1 MENHIG
7 PVEFKG
13 FQQNLDRF
21 TDTTDNDCKNQVKE
35 ESGEIIDG
43 YLETVHSLNNS
54 GYQISETS
62 RQTILNILDQIKS
75 LPPLERFLIYIKL
88 NEQIS
93 NSGDPLKQPLNPL
106 GSRSE
111 VCRTISWIKTHLE
124 EDPEISLPKQQVYDE
139 YTLYCSRIRMK
150 PLSQADFGKVMKQV
164 YPKVKAR
171 RLGTRGNSRYCYSG
185 LRNCTKLK
193 IPALPALD
201 EDSNGMQLM
210 CIQDE
215 KKPLTQ
221 ASLATAAWLIV
232 KQWSENQLNACFSS
246 LQALAFFLIINYSV
260 GIGTEAANQISSM
273 TASEVSEE
281 NEVMKSDQSH
291 RDVQIQL
298 QKKILQK
305 EEAIKDRKRKLQSTK
320 LKSSHK
326 KKSRISSATEALSE
340 ASPSESSASSNTSPI
355 EGKSICDKYQD
366 YNNKPASLPDFNC
379 FQKSVAS
386 EENNREDNPL
396 VKVSSTQVDL
406 TRQTDI
412 PSPKSKGIKYKTV
425 QPKPLYQLCDKMY
438 NPLIVAENR
447 SQNSETISDKKTETD
462 EFQTELPLSRE
473 RLNSISNVDKDAMD
487 DYLGK
492 NNSQHEEEISKYF
505 SKENDNTEAEDTSKI
520 SQLRQL
526 LQENDFAKSKIV
538 DSNLGGSGEIT
549 ASSQNSPMINYQPV
563 DLNVIQSISGIS
575 GSARRRVSFDV
586 VLPDDSVPP
595 SPNTRRKNF
604 SFTPISP
611 GPLSPT
617 GNGRQSKSSSTN
629 VSPFV
634 SPRNTPVPKGRN
646 FQSTALTLQI
656 LPNRKSCTSTST
668 KVKKENDLSPELV
681 LEKETGQ
688 ATQHPKKNFLAMSA
702 PPSPILPNKSM
713 LQTLLNTNGKV
724 SYTPNYIN
732 QPLLKQDNKTAE
744 ICQLIS
750 SEPVLNLSDNVGFR
764 SQSVPLNQ
772 MIEKNSFLL
781 TDNGFLPPLSQDDFN
796 ELDTIEDEKLG
807 VTNII
812 NSLNAQVY
820 NNNNV
825 EMISIDDKLIQDNLD
840 KEDLLLT
847 NANFDKDIT
856 CRNSERSQ
864 SIDIISFDQK
874 IFSRSVPSTPL
885 PFLQI
890 AQPNEDIVIQ
900 NSHSYPSTPL
910 IADDTFNYNLRDCL
924 INGQPI
930 KNDELSQVYNEA
942 FVTFETLNGD
952 NNIVLENNPDINFLE
967 KTSVTSDQ
975 NFNISI
981 N

>member
-1 MENHIG
+1 MENHKG

-13 FQQNLDRF
+13 FQQNSDRY

-35 ESGEIIDG
+35 ESGELVDG
-43 YLETVHSLNNS
+43 YLGNVHNLSDS

-62 RQTILNILDQIKS
+62 RQTILNILEQIKS

-93 NSGDPLKQPLNPL
+93 NGGDPLKQPLNPL

-139 YTLYCSRIRMK
+139 YTLYCSKIRMK

-193 IPALPALD
+193 IPKLPALD
-201 EDSNGMQLM
+201 EDSNAMQLM
-210 CIQDE
+210 GIQDE

-232 KQWSENQLNACFSS
+232 KQWSENQLNACFNS

-273 TASEVSEE
+273 TSSEVSED

-305 EEAIKDRKRKLQSTK
+305 EEAIKDRKRKLQSTR

-326 KKSRISSATEALSE
+326 KKSRITSAVEALSE

-379 FQKSVAS
+379 FQKSVVI
-386 EENNREDNPL
+386 EESNPEDNTS
-396 VKVSSTQVDL
+396 VKVSATQADL
-406 TRQTDI
+406 ARQTDL
-412 PSPKSKGIKYKTV
+412 PSPKSIGIKYKTV
-425 QPKPLYQLCDKMY
+425 QPKPLYQLCDNMY
-438 NPLIVAENR
+438 NPLIVADNR
-447 SQNSETISDKKTETD
+447 SQNSEPISDKKTETD

-505 SKENDNTEAEDTSKI
+505 SKENDITEAEDTSKI

-526 LQENDFAKSKIV
+526 LQENDFTKAKISDPEIN
-538 DSNLGGSGEIT
+538 SSGDVKV
-549 ASSQNSPMINYQPV
+549 SSHNSPVINYQPV
-563 DLNVIQSISGIS
+563 DLNVMQNVSGTS
-575 GSARRRVSFDV
+575 GGARRRVSFDV
-586 VLPDDSVPP
+586 MLQDDSVPC
-595 SPNTRRKNF
+595 SPNTRRKHF

-617 GNGRQSKSSSTN
+617 GNGRQSKGSSTN

-646 FQSTALTLQI
+646 FQNSGLTLQI
-656 LPNRKSCTSTST
+656 LPTRKMSGSTST
-668 KVKKENDLSPELV
+668 KVKKEIDLSPDLV
-681 LEKETGQ
+681 LENETTGQ
-688 ATQHPKKNFLAMSA
+688 VTQHPKKNFLAMSA

-732 QPLLKQDNKTAE
+732 QPLLKQDNKSTE
-744 ICQLIS
+744 ICQVVTNS
-750 SEPVLNLSDNVGFR
+750 PVLSLSDDVGFR

-772 MIEKNSFLL
+772 MIEKNTFLL

-825 EMISIDDKLIQDNLD
+825 EIISLDDKLIQDNLD
-840 KEDLLLT
+840 KNDILLT
-847 NANFDKDIT
+847 NTNFEKP
-856 CRNSERSQ
+856 CRNLERSQ

-874 IFSRSVPSTPL
+874 ILSRSVPSTPL

-910 IADDTFNYNLRDCL
+910 IADDSFNYSLRDCL

-942 FVTFETLNGD
+942 FVTFEPLDGD
-952 NNIVLENNPDINFLE
+952 NNIVLESNPDINFLD
-967 KTSVTSDQ
+967 KTSITSDQ
-975 NFNISI
+975 NFNIRI